1 VPQYVGGKLYDMHGE
16 GVVPI
21 GPALPFR
28 GGIFGQPMLP
38 QPRAGIFGSNWAL
51 PWQDQADNTIGPGHN
66 LLPDRYMRSSGW
78 PVYGL
83 GTNGEETGLVLG
95 PGAAVGP
102 AALAPGGISG
112 VLARRPLITGALV
125 GMLLSPKGKRLGGAA
140 LGAVLGGFGRAAAE
154 SLPVGQ
160 PGLDPVVGAAGALAG
175 GIIAGYLRRGAV

>member
-1 VPQYVGGKLYDMHGE
+1 MPQYVNGKVYDMHGE

-51 PWQDQADNTIGPGHN
+51 PWQDMADNTIGPGKN

-83 GTNGEETGLVLG
+83 GTEGDGLELG
-95 PGAAVGP
+95 PGADAGIMPVG
-102 AALAPGGISG
+102 GFSG
-112 VLARRPLITGALV
+112 MIARRPLLVGALV
-125 GMLLSPKGKRLGGAA
+125 GALLSPKGKRLGGGA

-154 SLPVGQ
+154 AMPIGG
-160 PGLDPVVGAAGALAG
+160 PGPDPVVGAAGTLAG
-175 GIIAGYLRRGAV
+175 AIVAGYLRRGTV

>member
-1 VPQYVGGKLYDMHGE
+1 MPQYVNGKVYDMHGE

-51 PWQDQADNTIGPGHN
+51 PWQDMADNTIGPGHN

-83 GTNGEETGLVLG
+83 GDNGVVLG
-95 PGAAVGP
+95 PGEAVDP
-102 AALAPGGISG
+102 LAMPPGGFPGMI
-112 VLARRPLITGALV
+112 ARRPLITGAIV
-125 GMLLSPKGKRLGGAA
+125 GALLSPKGKRLGGAA
-140 LGAVLGGFGRAAAE
+140 LGAVLAGFGRAAAE
-154 SLPVGQ
+154 SMPIG
-160 PGLDPVVGAAGALAG
+160 GAGTDPVVGAAGTLAG
-175 GIIAGYLRRGAV
+175 AVIAGYLRRGTV

>member
-1 VPQYVGGKLYDMHGE
+1 MPQYRNGKVYDMHGE

-38 QPRAGIFGSNWAL
+38 QPRAGIFGASWAL
-51 PWQDQADNTIGPGHN
+51 PWQDMADNTIGPGHN

-83 GTNGEETGLVLG
+83 GTNGEGIELG
-95 PGAAVGP
+95 PGTSVGP
-102 AALAPGGISG
+102 MAMPPGGISG
-112 VLARRPLITGALV
+112 MIARQPLVVGALV
-125 GMLLSPKGKRLGGAA
+125 GMLLSPKGKRIGGAA

-154 SLPVGQ
+154 ALPMGR
-160 PGLDPVVGAAGALAG
+160 PGLDPVMGAAGTLAG
-175 GIIAGYLRRGAV
+175 AVLAGYLRRGTV